1 MVRHFLIESTPKGVQ
16 IKGCPEEPV
25 FSSLAALV
33 YQHSLTR
40 ISLPTR
46 LVVPSHELEGGSN
59 RTDSELL
66 KIYENGAM
74 CQLLYF
80 TTKDV
85 ESLTG
90 PNAIKKVVDELFESI
105 NEKHLHPSPVHFKAS
120 TKGITLTDNSHRLV
134 LSVNHATNLSLSIC
148 RSKIILPSALPFEWY
163 QLHSIWSWTANFFL
177 SER

>member
-1 MVRHFLIESTPKGVQ
+1 MDHTDLVRHFLIESTPKGVQ

-46 LVVPSHELEGGSN
+46 LVIPSHELEGADSGN
-59 RTDSELL
+59 NTTDSELL

-80 TTKDV
+80 TTKEV

-90 PNAIKKVVDELFESI
+90 PNAIKKVVDELFESSH
-105 NEKHLHPSPVHFKAS
+105 EAHLHPSPVHFKAS
-120 TKGITLTDNSHRLV
+120 TKGITLTDNSHRFV
-134 LSVNHATNLSLSIC
+134 T
-148 RSKIILPSALPFEWY
+148 SAAVVCKP
-163 QLHSIWSWTANFFL
+163 
-177 SER
+177 